1 MPEEYISKQHNPNVC
16 VCVWVGGGGRLC
28 VPGVPTL
35 SPFLGIVHSPS
46 NWGGPGFQ
54 EENI

>member
-16 VCVWVGGGGRLC
+16 VCVGGGGGRLC